1 MDAYFPFR
9 YFMGE
14 SIQNEIIPFW
24 NPYIYLGY
32 PFYSDPQSA
41 FWYPISWMLSL
52 NGYSIF
58 DLHFEFII
66 YFIFG
71 GIGFYRLLKYFQIT
85 SWVALIFGISYQLS
99 GFFIGSAS
107 LLTFLIGASFL
118 PWSIL
123 YFYKLLSKI
132 TINAII
138 GFVISISLILTGGYP
153 AILIILIYILIFI
166 FLFEI
171 INQKDWTFQ
180 KFIPWLF
187 NLAFSSILI
196 LILNAGYLY
205 SIYQSSS
212 WITRGQGIS
221 IESAMYGPFPRKAL
235 ISLIAPFASA
245 FQNDIL
251 ASDIAMTNVFVG
263 TLALIFFPLGLF
275 SKNKKVFFWI
285 FIAFICLLASF
296 GESLPI
302 RTWLYNHVP
311 FMNLFRFP
319 SIFRLFFIFGFL
331 ISSAYGMNFYFKHSE
346 INNLLK
352 KIKDYIVYF
361 LAIIIMIVIGFSMFK
376 NQLNFDFYKDLLFF
390 HNRLFAQSIVQ
401 LIIIIIIFF
410 VFKKFKSKKL
420 KGTLI
425 FIVCIEFFIS
435 TQLCIRGTAISSKRV
450 DKYLETLQKCPK
462 GFPNPKLTP
471 INKLKVF
478 DTTFAP
484 SWYNQSIFYKS
495 ITDQGYNPFQLNE
508 FQKFEKDS
516 NKKVYLHRAF
526 LHFNKKENLIHIN
539 YFQPNRFLAL
549 FKTKQIDTLTIL
561 QIYNPLWNV
570 ISNKKSLDI
579 IKNKNGLMQVVV
591 PKGVGKIE
599 IIYRPFFTKVLL
611 MISIFGYGIILLFM
625 LIKFVY
631 YLTITSNLY
640 QRERQNYP

>member
-1 MDAYFPFR
+1 MKKIYLSSRKEITEYLILIFFPIISLWQVSIFKFTLKNDMMDAYFPFR

-41 FWYPISWMLSL
+41 FWYPISWILSL

-71 GIGFYRLLKYFQIT
+71 GIGFYRLLKYFRIT

-123 YFYKLLSKI
+123 YFYKLLSKLN
-132 TINAII
+132 INAII

-153 AILIILIYILIFI
+153 AILIILMYILIFI

-171 INQKDWTFQ
+171 INQKVWTFQ

-221 IESAMYGPFPRKAL
+221 IESALYCPFPRKAL

-263 TLALIFFPLGLF
+263 LLMFVMLIGVMVACTAPLNAILDISKQSDNLNCKGFDYDGDGTVGNNVYDYNSSLSTDKVSCVAVDLA
-275 SKNKKVFFWI
+275 
-285 FIAFICLLASF
+285 
-296 GESLPI
+296 
-302 RTWLYNHVP
+302 VP
-311 FMNLFRFP
+311 F
-319 SIFRLFFIFGFL
+319 I
-331 ISSAYGMNFYFKHSE
+331 
-346 INNLLK
+346 
-352 KIKDYIVYF
+352 
-361 LAIIIMIVIGFSMFK
+361 
-376 NQLNFDFYKDLLFF
+376 
-390 HNRLFAQSIVQ
+390 
-401 LIIIIIIFF
+401 
-410 VFKKFKSKKL
+410 
-420 KGTLI
+420 
-425 FIVCIEFFIS
+425 
-435 TQLCIRGTAISSKRV
+435 
-450 DKYLETLQKCPK
+450 YL
-462 GFPNPKLTP
+462 
-471 INKLKVF
+471 
-478 DTTFAP
+478 
-484 SWYNQSIFYKS
+484 S
-495 ITDQGYNPFQLNE
+495 
-508 FQKFEKDS
+508 
-516 NKKVYLHRAF
+516 
-526 LHFNKKENLIHIN
+526 
-539 YFQPNRFLAL
+539 
-549 FKTKQIDTLTIL
+549 
-561 QIYNPLWNV
+561 
-570 ISNKKSLDI
+570 
-579 IKNKNGLMQVVV
+579 
-591 PKGVGKIE
+591 
-599 IIYRPFFTKVLL
+599 
-611 MISIFGYGIILLFM
+611 IILTGVAALVMGRNENQASM
-625 LIKFVY
+625 LDAGV
-631 YLTITSNLY
+631 
-640 QRERQNYP
+640 